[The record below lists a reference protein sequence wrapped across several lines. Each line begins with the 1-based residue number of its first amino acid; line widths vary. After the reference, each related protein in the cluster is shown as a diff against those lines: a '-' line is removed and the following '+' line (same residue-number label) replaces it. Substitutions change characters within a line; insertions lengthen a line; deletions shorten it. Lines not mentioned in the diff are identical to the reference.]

1 MLQHVSVFRAADN
14 AARARGED
22 IGRRAGA
29 FHGPRIMTWIALH
42 RPPLQEPAL
51 AAAITEA
58 IVALAGH
65 LIGQAIQPHALD
77 GVIDALVPQL
87 RARVHLE
94 AEERDARLSA

>member
-1 MLQHVSVFRAADN
+1 MPQHVSVSHTADN
-14 AARARGED
+14 DARARGEE
-22 IGRRAGA
+22 IGGRAGA

-42 RPPLQEPAL
+42 RSPLQGAAL

-77 GVIDALVPQL
+77 RVIDALVPQL

-94 AEERDARLSA
+94 AEERDERLSA